1 MQQIFNDENMYDV
14 DSTWYGAF
22 KPVVSDE
29 SPLGIQLSSDE
40 FSNVLSAINDET
52 QKVTLN
58 KFLQRWNNTATAW
71 KDGTLNTLTDVAD
84 VINFRKLD
92 PGIQQYID
100 DHSNAKTKGF
110 NSIFDVY
117 DHAAETYKAA
127 EQETQSGSSESIC
140 AKVRVRI
147 VQDLVLTRDAFN
159 TRLEIEN
166 GETSALE
173 NIKVEIRITQTF
185 GNGESAKDTFSI
197 GKPSLIGISGVDGE
211 GTLEK
216 DISGSA
222 EWLMIP
228 YSTAAPQDDTL
239 YDVGGQLSYSVG
251 GSNFSVPLLPDIIT
265 VKPNPRLVVHYFY
278 EKYVRGD
285 DPLTVAI
292 EPIIPFNLA
301 VTVMNDGFGTAQA
314 LRISSAQPEIIE
326 NEKGLLIT
334 FKILGAKLGNE
345 QIAPSLSVNFG
356 DIHSFETK
364 TATWL
369 LTSTLKGTFYNYT
382 ATFENINPL
391 GDPQL
396 SLFDE
401 LGYHEL
407 VHLVRI
413 NTENESDDFD
423 DFLVNDIVD
432 SETMP
437 DRLYSTQNGSN
448 VYDVYIGNLTQ
459 LYTSSYVRSQKKV
472 YTVVHLKVTANTSTW
487 TYTRIENNITS
498 SNPVDSQNLLQCE
511 SSLNRKLMIEKNVWQ
526 TTHILDKFFLHI
538 FDFIPS
544 NETAEEGVEVTYDI
558 TFGPRNMYAPIFNM
572 TSYSQTVPFDASI
585 GSVILTLSGHDIDDN
600 QMSFQIVDEDI
611 KPVFAINET
620 IGSINTKVL
629 LNSTTVY
636 TFKVM
641 IVDHGIPPMSS
652 MTNITIS
659 VTDYIISSVPSTDT
673 ASPVST
679 PLTSY
684 ITEYTI
690 KSSESSAARETVG
703 SETSTRSREMYT
715 SESQATPTIT
725 TGYTTESSIPA
736 GQTNHYYA
744 TSTVKVENKCN
755 STSLACD
762 LLNGGCSINS
772 TGDAFCF
779 CNAGYEFTNPGVSYT
794 CTVENKCN
802 STSLACDLLNGGC
815 SINSTG
821 DAFCFCNAGYEFT
834 NPGVSYTCTVENKCN
849 STSLACDLLNGGCS
863 INSTGDAFCFCN
875 AGYEFTNPGV
885 SYTCTVENKCNST
898 SLACDLLNGGCSIN
912 STGDAFCFC
921 NAGYEFTNPG
931 VSYTC
936 TVENKCNSTSLACDL
951 LNGGCSINSTGDAFC
966 FCNAGYEFTNPGVS
980 YTCTVENK
988 CNSTSLACD
997 LLNGGC
1003 SINSTGD
1010 AFCFCNAGY
1019 EFTNPGVSYT
1029 CTVENKCN
1037 STSLACD
1044 LLNGGCSINSTGDA
1058 FCFCNAGYEFT
1069 NPGVS
1074 YTCTVE
1080 NKCNSTSLACDLLNG
1095 GCSINSTGDAFC
1107 FCNAGYEFTNPGVS
1121 YTCTDENECV
1131 LQTHSCN
1138 QRCINKAGGYLCSCK
1153 DGFVLTGNTTCQ
1165 NIDECILLNN
1175 NCEQICVDT
1184 IGSFNCSCRDGF
1196 VLNSDQRSCNKDY
1209 DPCGNKNINCSYGC
1223 VLENSAPVCYCP
1235 ENYELSIDDNQTC
1248 SVVYRSVEI
1257 SMTTDYPYAS
1267 EMADPSTDE
1276 FKHARVDIKVA
1287 LYYRYS
1293 NIPGFLSLTVIS
1305 FSFGS
1310 TIVQY
1315 TVVFNQSLSDSKI
1328 IEIASVTNNITH
1340 ITVLEKPY
1348 GVTGETFV
1356 NYQKTNQE
1364 PLTCTLCK
1372 ANHTCVILK
1381 TNTYECRPPLSKLES
1396 RSLFIEATL
1405 WKTFNQNYG
1414 NKLHLDYAA
1423 YEEEVEQAFATE
1435 MSGVEDI
1442 QYLNVTNLRNQQEG
1456 VITNLVMIFNT
1467 AANKTLQYDKVL
1479 NILIKIETEER
1490 SCTDLVDT
1498 CIAVNGSITLGNT
1511 TIALEPVI
1519 CSTCSLT
1526 QHCIQ
1531 DNETSRYQCVNQP
1544 TTDQTNS
1551 STSERTTTTVQS
1563 KSSSDL
1569 ILGLGIGLPLAITA
1583 FVIFSTIMIC
1593 VFCRC
1598 KKRKSESIVQ
1608 GQSEDDN
1615 WQIRQAFGR
1624 KDSSL
1629 RGTKSFVG
1637 FYNEVAY

>member
-885 SYTCTVENKCNST
+885 SYTCT
-898 SLACDLLNGGCSIN
+898 
-912 STGDAFCFC
+912 
-921 NAGYEFTNPG
+921 
-931 VSYTC
+931 
-936 TVENKCNSTSLACDL
+936 
-951 LNGGCSINSTGDAFC
+951 
-966 FCNAGYEFTNPGVS
+966 
-980 YTCTVENK
+980 
-988 CNSTSLACD
+988 
-997 LLNGGC
+997 
-1003 SINSTGD
+1003 
-1010 AFCFCNAGY
+1010 
-1019 EFTNPGVSYT
+1019 
-1029 CTVENKCN
+1029 
-1037 STSLACD
+1037 
-1044 LLNGGCSINSTGDA
+1044 
-1058 FCFCNAGYEFT
+1058 
-1069 NPGVS
+1069 
-1074 YTCTVE
+1074 
-1080 NKCNSTSLACDLLNG
+1080 
-1095 GCSINSTGDAFC
+1095 
-1107 FCNAGYEFTNPGVS
+1107 
-1121 YTCTDENECV
+1121 DENECV

-1248 SVVYRSVEI
+1248 SGVYISVEI
-1257 SMTTDYPYAS
+1257 SLTTDYPYS
-1267 EMADPSTDE
+1267 SNLADPSTDE

-1293 NIPGFLSLTVIS
+1293 NIPGFLSLTVIN

-1310 TIVQY
+1310 TVVHY
-1315 TVVFNQSLSDSKI
+1315 VVVFNQSLSDSLI
-1328 IEIASVTNNITH
+1328 METASVTNNITQ
-1340 ITVLEKPY
+1340 INVLEKSY

-1356 NYQKTNQE
+1356 NYQTKNQE
-1364 PLTCTLCK
+1364 PLTCTLCG
-1372 ANHTCVILK
+1372 ANQTCVIISK
-1381 TNTYECRPPLSKLES
+1381 NTYECRPPLSKLES

>member
-834 NPGVSYTCTVENKCN
+834 NPGVSYTCT
-849 STSLACDLLNGGCS
+849 
-863 INSTGDAFCFCN
+863 
-875 AGYEFTNPGV
+875 
-885 SYTCTVENKCNST
+885 
-898 SLACDLLNGGCSIN
+898 
-912 STGDAFCFC
+912 
-921 NAGYEFTNPG
+921 
-931 VSYTC
+931 
-936 TVENKCNSTSLACDL
+936 
-951 LNGGCSINSTGDAFC
+951 
-966 FCNAGYEFTNPGVS
+966 
-980 YTCTVENK
+980 
-988 CNSTSLACD
+988 
-997 LLNGGC
+997 
-1003 SINSTGD
+1003 
-1010 AFCFCNAGY
+1010 
-1019 EFTNPGVSYT
+1019 
-1029 CTVENKCN
+1029 
-1037 STSLACD
+1037 
-1044 LLNGGCSINSTGDA
+1044 
-1058 FCFCNAGYEFT
+1058 
-1069 NPGVS
+1069 
-1074 YTCTVE
+1074 
-1080 NKCNSTSLACDLLNG
+1080 
-1095 GCSINSTGDAFC
+1095 
-1107 FCNAGYEFTNPGVS
+1107 
-1121 YTCTDENECV
+1121 DENECV

-1248 SVVYRSVEI
+1248 SGVYISVEI
-1257 SMTTDYPYAS
+1257 SLTTDYPYS
-1267 EMADPSTDE
+1267 SNLADPSTDE

-1293 NIPGFLSLTVIS
+1293 NIPGFLSLTVIN

-1310 TIVQY
+1310 TVVHY
-1315 TVVFNQSLSDSKI
+1315 VVVFNQSLSDSLI
-1328 IEIASVTNNITH
+1328 METASVTNNITQ
-1340 ITVLEKPY
+1340 INVLEKSY

-1356 NYQKTNQE
+1356 NYQTKNQE
-1364 PLTCTLCK
+1364 PLTCTLCG
-1372 ANHTCVILK
+1372 ANQTCVIISK
-1381 TNTYECRPPLSKLES
+1381 NTYECRPPLSKLES

>member
-794 CTVENKCN
+794 CT
-802 STSLACDLLNGGC
+802 
-815 SINSTG
+815 
-821 DAFCFCNAGYEFT
+821 
-834 NPGVSYTCTVENKCN
+834 
-849 STSLACDLLNGGCS
+849 
-863 INSTGDAFCFCN
+863 
-875 AGYEFTNPGV
+875 
-885 SYTCTVENKCNST
+885 
-898 SLACDLLNGGCSIN
+898 
-912 STGDAFCFC
+912 
-921 NAGYEFTNPG
+921 
-931 VSYTC
+931 
-936 TVENKCNSTSLACDL
+936 
-951 LNGGCSINSTGDAFC
+951 
-966 FCNAGYEFTNPGVS
+966 
-980 YTCTVENK
+980 
-988 CNSTSLACD
+988 
-997 LLNGGC
+997 
-1003 SINSTGD
+1003 
-1010 AFCFCNAGY
+1010 
-1019 EFTNPGVSYT
+1019 
-1029 CTVENKCN
+1029 
-1037 STSLACD
+1037 
-1044 LLNGGCSINSTGDA
+1044 
-1058 FCFCNAGYEFT
+1058 
-1069 NPGVS
+1069 
-1074 YTCTVE
+1074 
-1080 NKCNSTSLACDLLNG
+1080 
-1095 GCSINSTGDAFC
+1095 
-1107 FCNAGYEFTNPGVS
+1107 
-1121 YTCTDENECV
+1121 DENECV

-1248 SVVYRSVEI
+1248 SGVYISVEI
-1257 SMTTDYPYAS
+1257 SLTTDYPYS
-1267 EMADPSTDE
+1267 SNLADPSTDE

-1293 NIPGFLSLTVIS
+1293 NIPGFLSLTVIN

-1310 TIVQY
+1310 TVVHY
-1315 TVVFNQSLSDSKI
+1315 VVVFNQSLSDSLI
-1328 IEIASVTNNITH
+1328 METASVTNNITQ
-1340 ITVLEKPY
+1340 INVLEKSY

-1356 NYQKTNQE
+1356 NYQTKNQE
-1364 PLTCTLCK
+1364 PLTCTLCG
-1372 ANHTCVILK
+1372 ANQTCVIISK
-1381 TNTYECRPPLSKLES
+1381 NTYECRPPLSKLES

>member
-980 YTCTVENK
+980 YTCT
-988 CNSTSLACD
+988 
-997 LLNGGC
+997 
-1003 SINSTGD
+1003 
-1010 AFCFCNAGY
+1010 
-1019 EFTNPGVSYT
+1019 
-1029 CTVENKCN
+1029 
-1037 STSLACD
+1037 
-1044 LLNGGCSINSTGDA
+1044 
-1058 FCFCNAGYEFT
+1058 
-1069 NPGVS
+1069 
-1074 YTCTVE
+1074 
-1080 NKCNSTSLACDLLNG
+1080 
-1095 GCSINSTGDAFC
+1095 
-1107 FCNAGYEFTNPGVS
+1107 
-1121 YTCTDENECV
+1121 DENECV

-1248 SVVYRSVEI
+1248 SGVYISVEI
-1257 SMTTDYPYAS
+1257 SLTTDYPYS
-1267 EMADPSTDE
+1267 SNLADPSTDE

-1293 NIPGFLSLTVIS
+1293 NIPGFLSLTVIN

-1310 TIVQY
+1310 TVVHY
-1315 TVVFNQSLSDSKI
+1315 VVVFNQSLSDSLI
-1328 IEIASVTNNITH
+1328 METASVTNNITQ
-1340 ITVLEKPY
+1340 INVLEKSY

-1356 NYQKTNQE
+1356 NYQTKNQE
-1364 PLTCTLCK
+1364 PLTCTLCG
-1372 ANHTCVILK
+1372 ANQTCVIISK
-1381 TNTYECRPPLSKLES
+1381 NTYECRPPLSKLES

>member
-936 TVENKCNSTSLACDL
+936 T
-951 LNGGCSINSTGDAFC
+951 
-966 FCNAGYEFTNPGVS
+966 
-980 YTCTVENK
+980 
-988 CNSTSLACD
+988 
-997 LLNGGC
+997 
-1003 SINSTGD
+1003 
-1010 AFCFCNAGY
+1010 
-1019 EFTNPGVSYT
+1019 
-1029 CTVENKCN
+1029 
-1037 STSLACD
+1037 
-1044 LLNGGCSINSTGDA
+1044 
-1058 FCFCNAGYEFT
+1058 
-1069 NPGVS
+1069 
-1074 YTCTVE
+1074 
-1080 NKCNSTSLACDLLNG
+1080 
-1095 GCSINSTGDAFC
+1095 
-1107 FCNAGYEFTNPGVS
+1107 
-1121 YTCTDENECV
+1121 DENECV

-1248 SVVYRSVEI
+1248 SGVYISVEI
-1257 SMTTDYPYAS
+1257 SLTTDYPYS
-1267 EMADPSTDE
+1267 SNLADPSTDE

-1293 NIPGFLSLTVIS
+1293 NIPGFLSLTVIN

-1310 TIVQY
+1310 TVVHY
-1315 TVVFNQSLSDSKI
+1315 VVVFNQSLSDSLI
-1328 IEIASVTNNITH
+1328 METASVTNNITQ
-1340 ITVLEKPY
+1340 INVLEKSY

-1356 NYQKTNQE
+1356 NYQTKNQE
-1364 PLTCTLCK
+1364 PLTCTLCG
-1372 ANHTCVILK
+1372 ANQTCVIISK
-1381 TNTYECRPPLSKLES
+1381 NTYECRPPLSKLES